1 MLFCRIFFFFIG
13 YKCLLLNRFHF
24 PFSPGVR
31 PGGRGAGGQGAG
43 RRLRRGPGTQ
53 RPSDSPGAG
62 ARAGGPGEEEMRAV
76 ARSPLSLRPGHGQSA
91 FVPPTCLDLAQP
103 VTQRGRPHCGGRET
117 RPRGRRLPAEPRLA
131 AERRPAPRLRR
142 LTLRASWLWGPS
154 RDVPRRC
161 HQAGDVSSAD
171 VFTALSAAQ
180 APSGGSPP
188 ASARSPVPSVCPPS
202 SSWLPELQSGLC
214 GSPAPVAWQ
223 DSQSPSRR
231 GLSRLS
237 ARSPRSWLVA
247 DLSPRLCLGP
257 QTGHRSS

>member
-1 MLFCRIFFFFIG
+1 M
-13 YKCLLLNRFHF
+13 LLNRFHF

-31 PGGRGAGGQGAG
+31 PGGQGAG

-142 LTLRASWLWGPS
+142 LALRASWLWGPS

-180 APSGGSPP
+180 APSGGVSSCVCPVP
-188 ASARSPVPSVCPPS
+188 GPLRVSSELLLAARAPEWPVRIASARGVAGLPVTEQAGSLQTLRQVPS
-202 SSWLPELQSGLC
+202 
-214 GSPAPVAWQ
+214 
-223 DSQSPSRR
+223 
-231 GLSRLS
+231 
-237 ARSPRSWLVA
+237 LVA
-247 DLSPRLCLGP
+247 GC
-257 QTGHRSS
+257 